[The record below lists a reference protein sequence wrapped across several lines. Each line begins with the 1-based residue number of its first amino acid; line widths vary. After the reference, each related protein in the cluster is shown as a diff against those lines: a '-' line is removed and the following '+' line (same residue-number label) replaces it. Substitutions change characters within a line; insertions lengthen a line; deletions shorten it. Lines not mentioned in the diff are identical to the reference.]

1 MEGEIKGG
9 FLEAV
14 TESSRMRR
22 IWEAKS
28 GKRSAFQL
36 EGACVEYKKGDSL
49 ERGKRQAGP
58 CSGTSVQGARS
69 GRRGRLRFRK
79 TPRSWQEAEG
89 FC

>member
-1 MEGEIKGG
+1 
-9 FLEAV
+9 
-14 TESSRMRR
+14 MRR

-69 GRRGRLRFRK
+69 GGEGGSDSDRPHGPGKRQRV
-79 TPRSWQEAEG
+79 SAEG
-89 FC
+89 LGAPRL